1 MLIFGAG
8 GHARKVIGIAKRLR
22 LEVHG
27 YVSTETPGTVLHGYV
42 VLGDLPDYLTSADL
56 VQMGTHIAIGENSVR
71 QRIYATIESHGDK
84 LLSLVSPAS
93 TVAADAVIGRGA
105 FVGDCAVLQSGA
117 SVGVCALVDT
127 AAVLEHDVIVGDFV
141 TVSPSSVVCGGS
153 KLCRGAIVGAGATVI
168 EKVTIGENTLVGAG
182 SVVLHD
188 VEPNVVVVGNPAR
201 VLKRRQ
207 FSDHYLK

>member
-8 GHARKVIGIAKRLR
+8 GHARKVISIAGRLG

-27 YVSTETPGTVLHGYV
+27 YVSTEAPGTVLHGYA
-42 VLGDLPDYLTSADL
+42 VLGDVPHYLASADL
-56 VQMGTHIAIGENSVR
+56 VQMRTHIAIGENSVR
-71 QRIYATIESHGDK
+71 QRIYATMESHGDK
-84 LLSLVSPAS
+84 LLTLVSPAS
-93 TVAADAVIGRGA
+93 TVAVDALIGRGA

-117 SVGVCALVDT
+117 SVGVCALIDT

-141 TVSPSSVVCGGS
+141 TVSPGSVVCGGS
-153 KLCRGAIVGAGATVI
+153 KLCTGAIVGAGATVI

-188 VEPNVVVVGNPAR
+188 VEANVVVVGNPAR
-201 VLKRRQ
+201 VLRRRAS
-207 FSDHYLK
+207 SDRYLR